1 MLRHRALLKLLLC
14 AGLCF
19 FIAGTVLASFYNYSY
34 RKKGVKSSSSATQRG
49 ATTAL
54 CQSCREEDAVRKRVL
69 QLEAQGWERW
79 EESYQKLRS
88 ALSRDCHGVSDAV
101 ITQKNTPLGSKVF
114 YDGEKRRHIKI
125 NQKIFSTFPLET
137 PFGNVTFA
145 SCAVVGNGGILLD
158 SDCGEEIDRADFII
172 RCNLPPVEG
181 RYHSDV
187 GNKTDLVTANP
198 SILLEKFAALSE
210 WRRPFADCVSRYGAG
225 AMLALPAFSYGRNTP
240 LSLRALYTLQDFR
253 SPVRPIFL
261 NPRYLGSLARF
272 WRARGLRS
280 SRLSTGLMM
289 ASLAL
294 ELCSS
299 VRLYGFWPFDRGPN
313 GSPLL
318 HHYYDDRRSPSS
330 IHAMPAEFSQLLG
343 LHRQGV
349 LRIQLGRCQTKQ
361 GEGRGEGREASLRQP
376 GLTSTG

>member
-1 MLRHRALLKLLLC
+1 M
-14 AGLCF
+14 GEM
-19 FIAGTVLASFYNYSY
+19 GGVLS
-34 RKKGVKSSSSATQRG
+34 
-49 ATTAL
+49 
-54 CQSCREEDAVRKRVL
+54 
-69 QLEAQGWERW
+69 EAQ
-79 EESYQKLRS
+79 
-88 ALSRDCHGVSDAV
+88 
-101 ITQKNTPLGSKVF
+101 
-114 YDGEKRRHIKI
+114 
-125 NQKIFSTFPLET
+125 ET

-318 HHYYDDRRSPSS
+318 HHYYDDRRSLSS

-349 LRIQLGRCQTKQ
+349 LRIQLGRCTYVSCSQTFVTRDSLKRHIKYAHGVKDCYYKVGSSPLQ
-361 GEGRGEGREASLRQP
+361 RCQQAGCGRKFETCAARKAHEKTHKGEMLWRVNVSSVGLLERLWVVCAPSLD
-376 GLTSTG
+376 